1 MCAANAGN
9 SAARANVS
17 IPVLTIDVEFPGKFP
32 PSAIGRAW
40 PNGTN
45 RGSLLS
51 FIPPKLPSESKVLV
65 FPAVSKGLFP
75 MSLRERW
82 TVYPL
87 LFLALGM
94 ILGGRI
100 NDDALDAQGRK
111 VRVTQLD
118 VVDEQG
124 QTIYR
129 LKADGWEPYAPPE
142 SNNERILDQMMRRLL
157 GNKPASNKPQTDPP
171 ADNQ

>member
-1 MCAANAGN
+1 
-9 SAARANVS
+9 
-17 IPVLTIDVEFPGKFP
+17 
-32 PSAIGRAW
+32 
-40 PNGTN
+40 
-45 RGSLLS
+45 
-51 FIPPKLPSESKVLV
+51 
-65 FPAVSKGLFP
+65 